1 MAELHVIVHG
11 RVQGVGY
18 RWFVREHAR
27 RLDLVG
33 WVKNRTDGTV
43 EVLAAGT
50 EDTIDALRR
59 LLGEGPSGASVAR
72 LEDVGVGGSSS
83 ESAGAGSSFVIH
95 R

>member
-27 RLDLVG
+27 RLGVVG
-33 WVKNRTDGTV
+33 WVKNRPDGTV
-43 EVLAAGT
+43 EALAAGSG
-50 EDTIDALRR
+50 EAIDQLRR
-59 LLGEGPSGASVAR
+59 LLGEGPPGAAVDR
-72 LEDVGVGGSSS
+72 LEDIAGGGADSVFA
-83 ESAGAGSSFVIH
+83 AGASFVIH